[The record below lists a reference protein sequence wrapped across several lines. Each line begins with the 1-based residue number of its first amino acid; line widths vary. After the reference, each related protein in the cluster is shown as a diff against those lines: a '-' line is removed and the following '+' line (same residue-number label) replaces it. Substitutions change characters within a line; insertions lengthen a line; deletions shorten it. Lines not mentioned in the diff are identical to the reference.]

1 MHSPAIWLSN
11 HLYSNFKIWL
21 YCLNKLFKISVLK
34 IVINERRSQTSI
46 THGAKFYCIFKL
58 ISAQPQGMF
67 PHNPK
72 LHYQEKMMGP
82 LSSTIIMYA
91 VPCWKKS
98 GKDKEL
104 RLILK
109 FSKYPSLRHR
119 CAIINFVY
127 QCFPDIKQKRFPYF
141 PGAGTAVR
149 TLASRARVWFP
160 DMASHVG

>member
-1 MHSPAIWLSN
+1 
-11 HLYSNFKIWL
+11 
-21 YCLNKLFKISVLK
+21 
-34 IVINERRSQTSI
+34 
-46 THGAKFYCIFKL
+46 
-58 ISAQPQGMF
+58 MF
-67 PHNPK
+67 PRNPK

-127 QCFPDIKQKRFPYF
+127 QCFPDIKQKRFPGRRHSGENARLPGPGLIPRHGVTCGLSLLPVLVLAPRVFLRVLRRGFLPLCINQHSKFQFDMETVDKKSHLVECSFSKCPFIYF
-141 PGAGTAVR
+141 I
-149 TLASRARVWFP
+149 LFL
-160 DMASHVG
+160 

>member
-1 MHSPAIWLSN
+1 
-11 HLYSNFKIWL
+11 
-21 YCLNKLFKISVLK
+21 
-34 IVINERRSQTSI
+34 
-46 THGAKFYCIFKL
+46 
-58 ISAQPQGMF
+58 MF

-82 LSSTIIMYA
+82 LSSNIIMYA

-98 GKDKEL
+98 GKDKKL

-127 QCFPDIKQKRFPYF
+127 QFFPDIKQKRFPHF
-141 PGAGTAVR
+141 RGAGTAVR
-149 TLASRARVWFP
+149 TLTSRARVWFP
-160 DMASHVG
+160 DMASHVGWVCCQFSSLLRGFFSGSCAAGFFRSA

>member
-1 MHSPAIWLSN
+1 
-11 HLYSNFKIWL
+11 
-21 YCLNKLFKISVLK
+21 
-34 IVINERRSQTSI
+34 
-46 THGAKFYCIFKL
+46 
-58 ISAQPQGMF
+58 MF

-82 LSSTIIMYA
+82 LSSNIIMYA
-91 VPCWKKS
+91 VPCCKKS

-104 RLILK
+104 QLILK

-127 QCFPDIKQKRFPYF
+127 QFFPDIKQKRFPYF
-141 PGAGTAVR
+141 RGAGTAVR

-160 DMASHVG
+160 DMASGLLPVLVLAPRVFLRVLRRRFLPLRINQHSKFQFDMETVDEKSHLVECSFSKCPFIYFILFL

>member
-1 MHSPAIWLSN
+1 
-11 HLYSNFKIWL
+11 
-21 YCLNKLFKISVLK
+21 
-34 IVINERRSQTSI
+34 
-46 THGAKFYCIFKL
+46 
-58 ISAQPQGMF
+58 MF

-160 DMASHVG
+160 DMASHVTVFLRVLRRGFLPLRINQHSKFQFDMETVDKKSHLVECSFSKCPFIYFILFL